1 MPNTDDVRKARE
13 QAVQTLNTAV
23 DQVRTPLLA
32 ALGAGDLATKAVV
45 DFVNNA
51 RERATERT
59 GAVKG
64 AVDELPKDF
73 GSLREKLDPAELRK
87 LVDEYTDAALKL
99 YRRLAADGESTLAKL
114 REQPQVKTALDQLEK
129 AIASAQERAEGV
141 AGNARELA
149 EEVLAKVTQRTRS
162 TGEKTAR
169 ATKKLAD
176 EVAEAVQEAGDDV
189 AHEVRSASRK
199 AANRT
204 APKKTTTAT
213 TTTTTTT
220 ARKTNGAAKNTGK

>member
-1 MPNTDDVRKARE
+1 MPNSQDVRKARE

-51 RERATERT
+51 RERANERT
-59 GAVKG
+59 EAVKG
-64 AVDELPKDF
+64 AVDDLPKDF

-87 LVDEYTDAALKL
+87 LVDEYTEAAMKL
-99 YRRLAADGESTLAKL
+99 YRKLAADGESTLTKL
-114 REQPQVKTALDQLEK
+114 REQPQVKNALDQLEK
-129 AIASAQERAEGV
+129 ALAGAQDRAEGV

-149 EEVLAKVTQRTRS
+149 DDVLAKVTQRTRS

-169 ATKKLAD
+169 ATQKLAG
-176 EVAEAVQEAGDDV
+176 EVAEAVQEAGDEV
-189 AHEVRSASRK
+189 AHEVRSTSRK

-204 APKKTTTAT
+204 APKKTTT
-213 TTTTTTT
+213 TT
-220 ARKTNGAAKNTGK
+220 ARKTNGAAKTTGK

>member
-59 GAVKG
+59 EAVKG
-64 AVDELPKDF
+64 AVDDLPKDF

-87 LVDEYTDAALKL
+87 LADEYTDAALKL
-99 YRRLAADGESTLAKL
+99 YRKLAADGEST
-114 REQPQVKTALDQLEK
+114 
-129 AIASAQERAEGV
+129 
-141 AGNARELA
+141 
-149 EEVLAKVTQRTRS
+149 
-162 TGEKTAR
+162 
-169 ATKKLAD
+169 
-176 EVAEAVQEAGDDV
+176 
-189 AHEVRSASRK
+189 
-199 AANRT
+199 
-204 APKKTTTAT
+204 
-213 TTTTTTT
+213 
-220 ARKTNGAAKNTGK
+220 